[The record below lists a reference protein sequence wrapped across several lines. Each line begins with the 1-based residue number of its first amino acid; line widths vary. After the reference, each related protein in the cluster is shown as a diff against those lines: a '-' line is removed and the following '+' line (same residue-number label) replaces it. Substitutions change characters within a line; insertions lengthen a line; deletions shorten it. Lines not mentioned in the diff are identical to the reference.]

1 MRFQA
6 IIFDMDGTIITS
18 ENIWEQAAHNIL
30 KKHTKLSEEE
40 CKDLLPFLKGGSL
53 YTTCSYIQK
62 TFNTQASVE
71 QLMTE
76 KKEHAFRKFHDQI
89 QLIEGFDRF
98 HEKLT
103 QKNLKCAIATNAS
116 LPELNKILEY
126 IPLHNFFNKHM
137 YTVDH
142 VFKRAKP
149 KPDVYLHAASQLN
162 IAPEL
167 CIAIE
172 DSAHGITA
180 AKAAGMYCI
189 GINTGK
195 NRSAISH
202 ADEIIEHYDEI
213 NLEKLL
219 KKDQNKEQ

>member
-1 MRFQA
+1 MSFQA

-18 ENIWEQAAHNIL
+18 ENIWEQSSRIIL
-30 KKHTKLSEEE
+30 KKHTNLSDEE
-40 CKDLLPFLKGGSL
+40 CDSLLPFLKGGSL
-53 YTTCSYIQK
+53 LTTCSYIQK

-71 QLMTE
+71 QLMKE
-76 KKEHAFRKFHDQI
+76 KKEYAFRQFHEKI
-89 QLIEGFDRF
+89 ELIEGFDRF
-98 HEKLT
+98 HTKLI
-103 QKNLKCAIATNAS
+103 QENLKCAIATNAS

-126 IPLHNFFNKHM
+126 IPLHNFFDKHM

-149 KPDVYLHAASQLN
+149 KPDVYLHAAQQLDVS
-162 IAPEL
+162 PEF

-172 DSAHGITA
+172 DSVHGISA

-195 NRSAISH
+195 NRAALSQ

-219 KKDQNKEQ
+219 KK

>member
-1 MRFQA
+1 MKFQA

-18 ENIWEQAAHNIL
+18 ENIWEQSSRTIL
-30 KKHTKLSEEE
+30 KKHTNLSDEE
-40 CKDLLPFLKGGSL
+40 CESLLPMLKGGSL
-53 YTTCSYIQK
+53 FTTCSYIHK

-71 QLMTE
+71 QLMQE
-76 KKEHAFRKFHDQI
+76 KKEYAFRQFHDQI
-89 QLIEGFDRF
+89 KLIEGFDRF
-98 HEKLT
+98 HAKLT
-103 QKNLKCAIATNAS
+103 QENLKSAIATNAS
-116 LPELNKILEY
+116 LSELNKILEY
-126 IPLHNFFNKHM
+126 IPLHTFFDKHM

-149 KPDVYLHAASQLN
+149 RPDVYLHAANQLN
-162 IAPEL
+162 ISPEF

-172 DSAHGITA
+172 DSTHGVTA

-219 KKDQNKEQ
+219 KNEEK